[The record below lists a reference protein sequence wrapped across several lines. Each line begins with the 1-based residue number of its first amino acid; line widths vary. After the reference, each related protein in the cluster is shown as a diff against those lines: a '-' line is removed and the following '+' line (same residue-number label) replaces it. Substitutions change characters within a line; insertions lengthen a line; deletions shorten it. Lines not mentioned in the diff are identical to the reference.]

1 MSTRFCTEMESPIGP
16 LTLVAEG
23 GVLVAI
29 EMRPMARARASTGAE
44 RSDGEPTLAE
54 ARRQLAAYFAGQRR
68 AFSLPLAPQ
77 GSPFQLRVWKALQR
91 IPYGETTSYGEIAAA
106 IGAPGSAR
114 AVGAANGANPLPIVV
129 PCHRVIG
136 ADGSLTGYGGGIQ
149 RKKALLAL
157 EAAHSGLFAA
167 SGAGRTG
174 TS

>member
-23 GVLVAI
+23 RALVAI
-29 EMRPMARARASTGAE
+29 EMRPLARARASAE
-44 RSDGEPTLAE
+44 RSDDESTLAE
-54 ARRQLAAYFAGQRR
+54 ARRQLAAYFAGERR
-68 AFSLPLAPQ
+68 DFSLPLAPQ

-136 ADGSLTGYGGGIQ
+136 ANGSLTGYGGGIQ

-157 EAAHSGLFAA
+157 EASHSGLFAA
-167 SGAGRTG
+167 SARPPARSG
-174 TS
+174 